1 MHQQQDKQD
10 NSLPKGGKLQHN
22 PERAICQATVI
33 MQLPGGDT
41 RETVITTD
49 PCNSASMAKRS
60 LLHDIKNCDHY
71 NQQPIRMT
79 TVTGPSPWYKEMGIL
94 RFRDGA
100 NKKVSVLCYVHEKEI
115 PGHPDFVLLSNS
127 TLVDMEFDS
136 NYQMKAS
143 KETGPVP
150 LKRISTKDFH
160 WYHHGMKPRKWT
172 PFMEAAPQKVPKK
185 PPPWEPKLATNHNYH
200 TMDKIIRARKKRN
213 SHSYDRC
220 QCAPRIAKSLSLSDY
235 ALLTSEGFQKNTAS
249 SLASMVEES
258 TSLGTSQ
265 SHWDGIEARLPVW
278 EPVET
283 TDPHSEFFMTPEILT
298 LMGEARCFMT
308 EIQLQAL
315 LDRTAT
321 TDEIDSTNMD
331 MTTDQNGEKISKF
344 DIRAIKI
351 GKDVSDSIKKLFK
364 QFNLDYLG
372 KDSVYPTENGAPRI
386 LTQFK
391 DAPYSLEL
399 QDQYTTG
406 PKPKKIPSIKGTFHQ
421 GKPATN
427 KVLEHFVRATP
438 VVERCDDPRCISRLV
453 IVPKLDP
460 GMPKNSP
467 PTSYRVTMNAII
479 NDCLKPVA
487 STLPLA
493 TDEIKKLHGFKY
505 FIKADAMHAYWSIPL
520 DDESKKLLCFLLQ
533 WPEPLQ

>member
-1 MHQQQDKQD
+1 MHQQHAKQD
-10 NSLPKGGKLQHN
+10 NSLPKGGNPQHN
-22 PERAICQATVI
+22 PERAICQATVT
-33 MQLPGGDT
+33 MQLPGGST
-41 RETVITTD
+41 RQTVITTD

-60 LLHDIKNCDHY
+60 LLHDIKNCSHY

-150 LKRISTKDFH
+150 LKRTSTKDFH
-160 WYHHGMKPRKWT
+160 WYHHGMKHRKWT
-172 PFMEAAPQKVPKK
+172 DSSHPAPQKVPKK
-185 PPPWEPKLATNHNYH
+185 PPPWEPKLVRNHSYAS
-200 TMDKIIRARKKRN
+200 MDKIINARKKRN

-220 QCAPRIAKSLSLSDY
+220 QCTPRIAKSLSLSDY
-235 ALLTSEGFQKNTAS
+235 ALLTSQVFQKNTAS
-249 SLASMVEES
+249 SLASMLEEN

-265 SHWDGIEARLPVW
+265 SRWDGIESRLPMW

-351 GKDVSDSIKKLFK
+351 GKDVSDCIKELFK

-421 GKPATN
+421 QKPATN

-505 FIKADAMHAYWSIPL
+505 FIKADAMHAHWSIPL

-533 WPEPLQ
+533 WPKPLQ